1 MIRKKESKMSEERR
15 GGKKRKGR
23 FGGFLFLKVLVL
35 LRVSFLC

>member
-23 FGGFLFLKVLVL
+23 LGGPLPSKALVL
-35 LRVSFLC
+35 SRVSLLC